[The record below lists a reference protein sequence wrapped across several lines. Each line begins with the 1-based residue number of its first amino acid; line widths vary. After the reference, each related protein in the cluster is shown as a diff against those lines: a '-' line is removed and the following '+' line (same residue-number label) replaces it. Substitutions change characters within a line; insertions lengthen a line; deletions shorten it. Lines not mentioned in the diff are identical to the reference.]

1 MTDSTQSPDRCY
13 LVGDGDDDRLYE
25 NLEEAMKDLLRQLDA
40 ASGSTSLAARAG
52 SRPLWQ
58 RLLGTRYRIV
68 SYFAIEWSRD
78 LAGLMFYDDAASEYR
93 AYDPAGGAESTI
105 DEICFGE
112 YEPWPKEMLIEK
124 AKAVR
129 AIEEFIQYG
138 KRPDWLSYEYV
149 R

>member
-1 MTDSTQSPDRCY
+1 MAEGPDRCY
-13 LVGDGDDDRLYE
+13 IVGDGEDDRYYE
-25 NLEEAMKDLLRQLDA
+25 HRDEAMKDLLRQLDA
-40 ASGSTSLAARAG
+40 ASGSISLAARAG

-58 RLLGTRYRIV
+58 RLLGAKYRIV

-105 DEICFGE
+105 DAICFGE

-129 AIEEFIQYG
+129 AIEEFVEHE
-138 KRPDWLSYEYV
+138 KRPEWLSYECV